1 MSLTLASELNINDEV
16 DGLGY
21 IVAITPS
28 MYQQEDGTVISYAG
42 VTLYFRSRPFSFRG
56 KIRGTDRGILECNPQ
71 DSVLVVR

>member
-1 MSLTLASELNINDEV
+1 MSLVEVRDLKINDEI

-28 MYQQEDGTVISYAG
+28 MYQQEDGTVIFYAG

-56 KIRGTDRGILECNPQ
+56 KIRGTDRGLLECNPQ

>member
-1 MSLTLASELNINDEV
+1 MSLVEVRDLKINDEV

-21 IVAITPS
+21 LVAITPS

-56 KIRGTDRGILECNPQ
+56 KIRGTDKGLLECNPQ